1 MPTNSRLE
9 SAVVQMH
16 ALPYITELRD
26 GEHGH
31 CVLAISGHYVHVA
44 SQKAP
49 KQKKQI
55 VVSR

>member
-1 MPTNSRLE
+1 
-9 SAVVQMH
+9 MH